1 MTSGGAKHT
10 EYSEKSKQEDG
21 LIAKNFKFWSN
32 IEWIK
37 KYLCAVHKKSPR
49 AIMYSMEQWTHP
61 RRLRN
66 FRTCESAL
74 IKLDME
80 SLAERREE
88 LCMHNKSNMKHFSQ
102 ANYEI
107 HPMQT
112 GFEELYEVQ
121 HANTGRL
128 QNSLIIYMQR
138 LLNGSWKHWCIPLM
152 ILQ

>member
-49 AIMYSMEQWTHP
+49 AILYSMEQWTHP

-80 SLAERREE
+80 SLAERREV
-88 LCMHNKSNMKHFSQ
+88 LCLQFATKCTTNPKWSISLKQIMKYIQCRQDLKNCMKYS
-102 ANYEI
+102 
-107 HPMQT
+107 MQILEGCRT
-112 GFEELYEVQ
+112 
-121 HANTGRL
+121 
-128 QNSLIIYMQR
+128 
-138 LLNGSWKHWCIPLM
+138 LL
-152 ILQ
+152 

>member
-1 MTSGGAKHT
+1 
-10 EYSEKSKQEDG
+10 
-21 LIAKNFKFWSN
+21 
-32 IEWIK
+32 
-37 KYLCAVHKKSPR
+37 
-49 AIMYSMEQWTHP
+49 MYSMEQWTHP

-80 SLAERREE
+80 SLAERREV
-88 LCMHNKSNMKHFSQ
+88 LCLQFAKKMHNKSKMKHFSQ

-138 LLNGSWKHWCIPLM
+138 LLNGS
-152 ILQ
+152 

>member
-1 MTSGGAKHT
+1 
-10 EYSEKSKQEDG
+10 
-21 LIAKNFKFWSN
+21 
-32 IEWIK
+32 
-37 KYLCAVHKKSPR
+37 
-49 AIMYSMEQWTHP
+49 MEQWTHP

-138 LLNGSWKHWCIPLM
+138 LLHGS
-152 ILQ
+152 